1 MSFHRSLRGGCS
13 CGRNQYTV
21 IIPQNATEVPQVLFD
36 NDPLHRRS
44 QATPLSAWLRV
55 PLSWYHSA
63 TYAFFDDETHNSIRR
78 SYTSPLEQSSKRY
91 FCGFCGTPLTYW
103 SESPPSEA
111 DYISLTLGSL
121 TGPDLRDLEDMGVL
135 PKEAFDSDSDERTGP
150 ETVVI
155 GESNQLEPEIEER
168 EIVPWFETLVQG
180 SRLGKIRRSKGQR
193 RSNDGRT
200 RVEWEI
206 VEWTDDGGDGE
217 NAGSSKRKLDAFEG
231 GETVMSG
238 GL

>member
-1 MSFHRSLRGGCS
+1 MSIHRPLRGGCS

-21 IIPQNATEVPQVLFD
+21 IIPQDATEVPQVLFD
-36 NDPLHRRS
+36 NNPLHRRS

-55 PLSWYHSA
+55 PLSWYHSS
-63 TYAFFDDETHNSIRR
+63 TYAFFDDETHSSIRR
-78 SYTSPLEQSSKRY
+78 SYTSPLEESTKRY

-121 TGPDLRDLEDMGVL
+121 TGSDLRDLEDMGLL
-135 PKEAFDSDSDERTGP
+135 PREALDSDSETGNGRSDAARIQ
-150 ETVVI
+150 ET
-155 GESNQLEPEIEER
+155 EPESEER
-168 EIVPWFETLVQG
+168 ETVPWFETLVQG
-180 SRLGKIRRSKGQR
+180 SKLGKLRRTRGQR

-206 VEWTDDGGDGE
+206 VEWTDDGGEGE
-217 NAGSSKRKLDAFEG
+217 TVASSKRKLDDMDG
-231 GETVMSG
+231 GKIAVSG
-238 GL
+238 GI